1 MTVSRS
7 LVVGL
12 CSPKSQREHIIILLT
27 LGTCVNPLRQGETV
41 ANHWMIRNC
50 NTRGVQFIRGVAGDG
65 AVIGIIVIVINEG
78 ILHCGGVERMIK
90 SSIFS
95 KRVNGFDSR
104 NLQAIYLTHSERER
118 QWLWHVIASHSSHD
132 YVGLTLNN

>member
-7 LVVGL
+7 FVVGL
-12 CSPKSQREHIIILLT
+12 CSPNESTYIIILLT

-41 ANHWMIRNC
+41 ANHWMIRNG
-50 NTRGVQFIRGVAGDG
+50 NTRGVQLIRGVAG
-65 AVIGIIVIVINEG
+65 VIGIIVIVINEG

-118 QWLWHVIASHSSHD
+118 QWLWHVIASHSSYD